1 MMKYREILCF
11 WWEMRLFRVIW
22 RGILSLSEST
32 RYESFWNYVFEREL
46 IL

>member
-1 MMKYREILCF
+1 MKYLEILCF
-11 WWEMRLFRVIW
+11 WWKMQLFRVIW

-32 RYESFWNYVFEREL
+32 RYELFWNYVVEREL